1 MPNRLS
7 QYCEGVME
15 AGWLL
20 AVIVTP
26 LFFNIYSSR
35 VFEPDKIA
43 LLRSLALVVLAAWLV
58 KLIYERGP
66 RFENIPAENTRSL
79 TGFFRLPLIAP
90 VSALAAVYII
100 ATLLSISPQ
109 ASLFGSYQRL
119 QGTFTTF
126 SYLILFA
133 AIVGNVRR
141 RAQVERL
148 LTTVVLTSLP
158 ISLYGIVQHYH
169 LDSLPWGGDTVTRV
183 AGNMGNAIFLAAYLI
198 MSILIIL
205 GRVATTFHA
214 ILTEAHNYR
223 RNMVRATI
231 YVFCLALNLV
241 AFWFANSRGP
251 MLGLFAGLFFFFI
264 LLALYWRVR
273 MLALSTIGL
282 TVLLGAFLLVLNL
295 PNGPLVSVR
304 ESPTVIGRLGHI
316 LDEIEGRTGTG
327 QVRILIASGVVKLV
341 QPHPPIEYPDGEPDR
356 WNLLRPIIGYGPE
369 SLLVAY
375 NRFYPPALGQLESRT
390 ASPDRSHNETFDALA
405 FTGLLGLGVYL
416 ALFVAVF
423 YYSLKWL
430 GLVET
435 PRRRNAL
442 IGLILGTGAISAI
455 GFVLWQGPE
464 FFGVGLPFGMLVGLI
479 IFMTL
484 HALLAGPNR
493 SAEPTGTEPNPSSIR
508 EPWRAIGLISLAAA
522 VVAHFTEIH
531 FGIAIVSTR
540 THFWIF
546 TALLMVLGFVFPR
559 LAQPVAATTA
569 AQTAPTETAS
579 TSTAQPRRKHRVP
592 RRSASSSATRET
604 WGPMAVGVGL
614 MLAVLFTLGF
624 DFITNATRTTNIQKI
639 LADSFIPVL
648 QGKQTFGILGLILLT
663 WLVGGTMVYLEE
675 MQNARGRQAW
685 AYWGAHLGLVLV
697 LSGILWLLWSAR
709 LASNVTAAASTIEM
723 LVASAEKLA
732 GVMTFYYGVLLVIVL
747 GLAAAL
753 SAREAWTGGAFVPS
767 GRKASLEWVF
777 LELFGYVGLPLAAL
791 LLVFVFNLQVIQAD
805 IVYKVGL
812 QFEDQGQAQIA
823 IPLYQRANALS
834 PGEDYYYLFLG
845 RAFLS
850 SSSAMTDPAE
860 REKRL
865 QEAEDGLL
873 AARKL
878 NPLNTD
884 HTANLAR
891 LNRQWALLESDP
903 TIRAQK
909 AETSNNYYQQAL
921 SLSPNSVV
929 LMGEWA
935 ALSLQV
941 LEDPETTQARLEK
954 SLSID
959 DTYEQ
964 TYQLQGDLYVWRARH
979 ETDATKQQDYYQKA
993 IAVYLEGIEVASHRQ
1008 ANVTNMRVGLASAYI
1023 ATQQLQPAID
1033 EYRRLLEAGAPG
1045 LNKWQVYQAI
1055 AELYRQLG
1063 DNTQAK
1069 LYAQQA
1075 LDSAPE
1081 DKKAEV
1087 QGWFNGFQ

>member
-1 MPNRLS
+1 
-7 QYCEGVME
+7 ME

-20 AVIVTP
+20 AIIVTP

-43 LLRSLALVVLAAWLV
+43 LLRSLALIVLAAWLI
-58 KLIYERGP
+58 KLIHERGP
-66 RFENIPAENTRSL
+66 RFENIPAEKTHPL

-90 VSALAAVYII
+90 VSALAAVYLI

-126 SYLILFA
+126 SYLIMFA

-141 RAQVERL
+141 RAQVERV

-158 ISLYGIVQHYH
+158 VSLYGIIQHYH
-169 LDSLPWGGDTVTRV
+169 LDPLPWGGDTVTRV

-198 MSILIIL
+198 MSILITL

-214 ILTEAHNYR
+214 ILTEAQNYA

-251 MLGLFAGLFFFFI
+251 LLGLFAGLFFFFI

-273 MLALSTIGL
+273 TLALATIGL
-282 TVLLGAFLLVLNL
+282 TVLLGGFLLILNL
-295 PNGPLVSVR
+295 PNGPLTSLR

-327 QVRILIASGVVKLV
+327 QVRILIASGVVKLL
-341 QPHPPIEYPDGEPDR
+341 QPHPPIEYPDGTPDT
-356 WNLLRPIIGYGPE
+356 WNIIRPLIGYGPE

-416 ALFVAVF
+416 ALFVTIF
-423 YYSLKWL
+423 YYTLKWL

-435 PRRRNAL
+435 ARRRNVL
-442 IGLILGTGAISAI
+442 LGLILGTGAISAI

-484 HALLAGPNR
+484 HALFAGPNR
-493 SAEPTGTEPNPSSIR
+493 SAEPTGTEPNPSNIQ

-546 TALLMVLGFVFPR
+546 TALLMILGFVFPR
-559 LAQPVAATTA
+559 LAQPAAATS
-569 AQTAPTETAS
+569 AQTAPIES
-579 TSTAQPRRKHRVP
+579 TPVSPAAPRRKHRVP
-592 RRSASSSATRET
+592 RRSTSSSSAMRET
-604 WGPMAVGVGL
+604 WGPIAVGVGL
-614 MLAVLFTLGF
+614 LLAVMLILGF
-624 DFITNATRTTNIQKI
+624 DFITNSARTTSLQKI
-639 LADSFIPVL
+639 LFASLVPVL
-648 QGKQTFGILGLILLT
+648 KEKQTFGILGLFLLT
-663 WLVGGTMVYLEE
+663 WLVGGTLVYLEE
-675 MQNARGRQAW
+675 MQNARGRPSW
-685 AYWGAHLGLVLV
+685 AYLGAHLGLILV
-697 LSGILWLLWSAR
+697 LTGIFWALWSAR

-732 GVMTFYYGVLLVIVL
+732 GVMTFLYGVLFVILL

-753 SAREAWTGGAFVPS
+753 SAREAWSGGAFTRSPS
-767 GRKASLEWVF
+767 GRSTSPEWVF
-777 LELFGYVGLPLAAL
+777 LELFGYIGLPLAAL
-791 LLVFVFNLQVIQAD
+791 FLVFIFNLQVIQAD

-812 QFEDQGQAQIA
+812 QFEDQGQAQVA

-845 RAFLS
+845 RAYLNV
-850 SSSAMTDPAE
+850 SSALTDPAE
-860 REKRL
+860 RDRHL
-865 QEAEDGLL
+865 QDAENGLL
-873 AARKL
+873 TARKL

-891 LNRQWALLESDP
+891 LNRQWAMLTNDP
-903 TIRAQK
+903 TLRAEK
-909 AETSNNYYQQAL
+909 AQTSNNYYQQAL

-929 LMGEWA
+929 LMDEWA
-935 ALSLQV
+935 ALDLQV
-941 LEDPETTQARLEK
+941 LEDPETTQARLDK

-979 ETDATKQQDYYQKA
+979 ETDATKQQAYYQKA
-993 IAVYLEGIEVASHRQ
+993 IEVYVKGIEVASRRQ
-1008 ANVTNMRVGLASAYI
+1008 ANATNMHVGLASAYI

-1033 EYRRLLEAGAPG
+1033 EYRRLIEAGAPG
-1045 LNKWQVYQAI
+1045 LNKWQIYQAI

-1063 DNTQAK
+1063 DTAQARI
-1069 LYAQQA
+1069 YAQQA

-1081 DKKAEV
+1081 DKKAEL
-1087 QGWFNGFQ
+1087 QNWFNGFQ

>member
-1 MPNRLS
+1 
-7 QYCEGVME
+7 ME

-43 LLRSLALVVLAAWLV
+43 LLRSLALIVLAAWLV
-58 KLIYERGP
+58 KLIHERGP

-158 ISLYGIVQHYH
+158 VSLYGIVQHYH

-198 MSILIIL
+198 MAILITL

-214 ILTEAHNYR
+214 ILTEAQNYT

-251 MLGLFAGLFFFFI
+251 LLGLFAGLFFFFI

-273 MLALSTIGL
+273 LLALGTIGL

-295 PNGPLVSVR
+295 PNGPLVSLR

-341 QPHPPIEYPDGEPDR
+341 EPHPPIEYPDGTPDT
-356 WNLLRPIIGYGPE
+356 WNIIRPLIGYGPE

-416 ALFVAVF
+416 ALFVTVF

-430 GLVET
+430 GLVAT

-442 IGLILGTGAISAI
+442 LGLVLGMGAISAI

-479 IFMTL
+479 IFLTL
-484 HALLAGPNR
+484 HALLAKGPPGTGPNR
-493 SAEPTGTEPNPSSIR
+493 SAEPTGLEPNPSSIQ

-546 TALLMVLGFVFPR
+546 TALLMILGFVFPK
-559 LAQPVAATTA
+559 LAQPAAATD
-569 AQTAPTETAS
+569 AQTAPTESAS
-579 TSTAQPRRKHRVP
+579 VSPRRKHRVP
-592 RRSASSSATRET
+592 RRSPSSSATRET
-604 WGPMAVGVGL
+604 WAPIAVGVGL

-624 DFITNATRTTNIQKI
+624 DFITNSARTTNLQKI
-639 LADSFIPVL
+639 LWDSFMPVL

-663 WLVGGTMVYLEE
+663 WLVGGTMMYLEE
-675 MQNARGRQAW
+675 MPNARGRKGW
-685 AYWGAHLGLVLV
+685 AYWGVYLGLILI

-709 LASNVTAAASTIEM
+709 LASNVTAAASSIQM

-732 GVMTFYYGVLLVIVL
+732 GVMTFYYGILFVIVL
-747 GLAAAL
+747 GLAVAL
-753 SAREAWTGGAFVPS
+753 SAREAWSGGARSPA
-767 GRKASLEWVF
+767 GRATSLEWVF

-791 LLVFVFNLQVIQAD
+791 FLVFIFNLQVIQAD

-812 QFEDQGQAQIA
+812 QFEDQGQAQVA

-850 SSSAMTDPAE
+850 SSSALTDPAE
-860 REKRL
+860 RDRHL
-865 QEAEDGLL
+865 QDAENGLL
-873 AARKL
+873 TARKL

-891 LNRQWALLESDP
+891 LNRQWAMLSNDP
-903 TIRAQK
+903 TLRAAK
-909 AETSNNYYQQAL
+909 AQTANDYYQQAL

-929 LMGEWA
+929 LMDEWA
-935 ALSLQV
+935 ALDLQV
-941 LEDPETTQARLEK
+941 LEDPETTQARLDK

-979 ETDATKQQDYYQKA
+979 ETEAPKQQDYYQKA
-993 IAVYLEGIEVASHRQ
+993 IQVYLQGIEVASHRQ
-1008 ANVTNMRVGLASAYI
+1008 ANATNMHVGLASAYI
-1023 ATQQLQPAID
+1023 ATQQLQSAID
-1033 EYRRLLEAGAPG
+1033 EYRRILETGAQG
-1045 LNKWQVYQAI
+1045 LNKWQIYQAI

-1063 DNTQAK
+1063 DNAQARI
-1069 LYAQQA
+1069 YAQQA

-1087 QGWFNGFQ
+1087 QSWFNGFQ

>member
-1 MPNRLS
+1 
-7 QYCEGVME
+7 ME

-35 VFEPDKIA
+35 VFEPDKIT
-43 LLRSLALVVLAAWLV
+43 LLRSLALIVLAAWLI

-126 SYLILFA
+126 SYLIMFA

-141 RAQVERL
+141 RAQVERV

-214 ILTEAHNYR
+214 ILTEAQNYR
-223 RNMVRATI
+223 RNMVRATL

-251 MLGLFAGLFFFFI
+251 LLGLFAGLFFFFI

-273 MLALSTIGL
+273 WLALSTIGL

-295 PNGPLVSVR
+295 PTGPLASVR

-316 LDEIEGRTGTG
+316 LDEMEGRTGTG

-356 WNLLRPIIGYGPE
+356 WNLIRPFIGYGPE

-416 ALFVAVF
+416 ALFVTVF

-435 PRRRNAL
+435 TRRRNVL
-442 IGLILGTGAISAI
+442 IGLILGMGAISAT
-455 GFVLWQGPE
+455 GFVIWQGPE

-484 HALLAGPNR
+484 HALLAGPSR
-493 SAEPTGTEPNPSSIR
+493 SAEPTGLEPNPSSIR

-546 TALLMVLGFVFPR
+546 TALLMILGFVFPR
-559 LAQPVAATTA
+559 LAQPAAAATPAPTEATPAPTA
-569 AQTAPTETAS
+569 AQ
-579 TSTAQPRRKHRVP
+579 RRKHRVP

-604 WGPMAVGVGL
+604 WGPIAVGVGL
-614 MLAVLFTLGF
+614 MLAVMFTLGF
-624 DFITNATRTTNIQKI
+624 DFITNSARTTNIQKI
-639 LADSFIPVL
+639 LFDSFMPVL
-648 QGKQTFGILGLILLT
+648 QGRQTFGILGLILLT

-675 MQNARGRQAW
+675 MQNARGRNAW
-685 AYWGAHLGLVLV
+685 ATWGAHLGLVLV

-709 LASNVTAAASTIEM
+709 LAANVTAAASTLEM
-723 LVASAEKLA
+723 LIASAEKLA
-732 GVMTFYYGVLLVIVL
+732 GVMTFYYGTLFIIML

-753 SAREAWTGGAFVPS
+753 SAEWAGGAVGHSPAAA
-767 GRKASLEWVF
+767 GRKTSLEWVF

-791 LLVFVFNLQVIQAD
+791 LLVFIFNLQVIQAD

-823 IPLYQRANALS
+823 IPLYKRANALS

-845 RAFLS
+845 RAFLT
-850 SSSAMTDPAE
+850 SSSAITDPVE

-873 AARKL
+873 EARKL

-903 TIRAQK
+903 TLRTQK
-909 AETSNNYYQQAL
+909 AETSNTYYQQAL

-929 LMGEWA
+929 LMDEWA

-941 LEDPETTQARLEK
+941 VEDPETTQARLNK
-954 SLSID
+954 SLEID

-979 ETDATKQQDYYQKA
+979 ETEATKQQDYYQKA
-993 IAVYLEGIEVASHRQ
+993 IKVYLEGIEVASRRQ
-1008 ANVTNMRVGLASAYI
+1008 ANATNMHVGLAGAYI

-1033 EYRRLLEAGAPG
+1033 EYRRLIETGAPG
-1045 LNKWQVYQAI
+1045 LNKWQIYQAI

-1063 DNTQAK
+1063 DTVQAR

-1075 LDSAPE
+1075 LDSAPD

-1087 QGWFNGFQ
+1087 QSWFNGFQ